1 MRDQPNVVIL
11 TGMSGAGRSTAAKVL
26 EDLGYPVIDN
36 LPPSLIEDVVR
47 LRDVTDSE
55 ASVALV
61 VDARGGL
68 TVEDLRE
75 PLYNLRRDGLTVALM
90 FLDADDHVLLRR
102 YRENRRP
109 HPVPSDTIQESI
121 RAERELMTEVRAGAD
136 IMVDT
141 TNYNVHQLRERVE
154 SEFAEADLARKMRV
168 SVSSFGFKHG
178 APRDVDLLLDVRFL
192 PNPHWVPELRP
203 LTGTDPAVRD
213 YVLDHP
219 DGQVFLAKVT
229 DLLEFLLP
237 RYMDEGKSYLSI
249 GVGCT
254 GGRHRS
260 VALAEAIAA
269 WCEDYGVN
277 VNLRHR
283 DRDLA

>member
-11 TGMSGAGRSTAAKVL
+11 TGMSGAGRSTAAKAL

-36 LPPSLIEDVVR
+36 LPPSLLEEVVR

-55 ASVALV
+55 ANVAVV

-68 TVEDLRE
+68 TVDDLRT
-75 PLYNLRRDGLTVALM
+75 PLYNLRREGLTIALV
-90 FLDADDHVLLRR
+90 FLDADDDVLVRR

-109 HPVPSDTIQESI
+109 HPVPADSLSESI
-121 RAERELMTEVRAGAD
+121 RAERQLMIEIRAGAD
-136 IMVDT
+136 IVIDT
-141 TNYNVHQLRERVE
+141 TNYNVHELRERVE
-154 SEFAEADLARKMRV
+154 SEFSEAELSRSMRV
-168 SVSSFGFKHG
+168 SVGSFGFKHG

-203 LTGTDPAVRD
+203 LTGLDPEVRD
-213 YVLDHP
+213 YVLGQD
-219 DGQVFLAKVT
+219 DGQTFLAKIT
-229 DLLEFLLP
+229 DLLDFLLP
-237 RYMDEGKSYLSI
+237 RYMAEGKSYLSI

-260 VALAEAIAA
+260 VALAEAIAE
-269 WCEDYGVN
+269 WCEKQGVK
-277 VNLRHR
+277 VNIRHR
-283 DRDLA
+283 DKDKT